1 MFSFARNS
9 KLLILDEATSAMDV
23 NTDTRI
29 TSLVHSQFREVTI
42 LTVAHRINTITKYDK
57 YKGNY
62 VNYTAGN
69 KCFSGSVSWTKEE
82 LWRLASL
89 KISWTIKTQNFSN

>member
-1 MFSFARNS
+1 MKRFKKSLFTRNS

-57 YKGNY
+57 
-62 VNYTAGN
+62 
-69 KCFSGSVSWTKEE
+69 
-82 LWRLASL
+82 
-89 KISWTIKTQNFSN
+89 

>member
-1 MFSFARNS
+1 MVYALEQLFLFSLLRNS

-57 YKGNY
+57 
-62 VNYTAGN
+62 
-69 KCFSGSVSWTKEE
+69 
-82 LWRLASL
+82 
-89 KISWTIKTQNFSN
+89 